1 MHSSPKTYDA
11 YNYSLLLPFAD
22 AKIEQ
27 QRDIVKYLAKKSV
40 TFGIISTFIIL
51 RNGNYEKK
59 MWLFNTK
66 VEQPHSF
73 DGSMLVDDLEQLY
86 EEFPEL
92 IDSLD
97 LETLGWRVY
106 ATQSWAE

>member
-1 MHSSPKTYDA
+1 MQPTHR
-11 YNYSLLLPFAD
+11 LIRRE
-22 AKIEQ
+22 IEE
-27 QRDIVKYLAKKSV
+27 YKKATSNLNA
-40 TFGIISTFIIL
+40 TCGEYKISTFIIL

-106 ATQSWAE
+106 ATQCWAE